1 MKLIS
6 KMETTRVRAFGA
18 LENLV
23 EHVEHFCFD
32 DTSSNLSNMLFLVI
46 VSQLK

>member
-6 KMETTRVRAFGA
+6 KMETTWVRAFGA

-23 EHVEHFCFD
+23 ERVEHVFFD
-32 DTSSNLSNMLFLVI
+32 DRNLSHMLFLVI